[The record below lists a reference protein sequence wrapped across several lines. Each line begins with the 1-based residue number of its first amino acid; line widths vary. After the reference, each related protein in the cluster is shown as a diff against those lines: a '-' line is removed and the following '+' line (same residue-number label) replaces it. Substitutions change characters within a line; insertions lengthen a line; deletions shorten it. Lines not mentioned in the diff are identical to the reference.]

1 MHMKSLARVSVLAL
15 LLAVP
20 VWTLTA
26 AAPADGKEVVIRAIS
41 AWPLSIDGNTWYKN
55 YIKEVNK
62 RGKGVVQIRL
72 LGGNEVASAFEQFQA
87 LRTGIADMT
96 NSAPAYYVGE
106 TVEAA
111 AVSLIAPKSLQ
122 GFLDGLRKSGALD
135 IINKAYREKSSMR
148 FLGITVAG
156 TGFRFL
162 MATPIKD
169 LDGIKGKRI
178 RASGAQDAA
187 AIQYL
192 GGSPQTL
199 PANELYT
206 ALQRG
211 VVDGAYRA
219 PNDAWSFG
227 EHKVYKAMIATPIQ
241 FAPGGVYMPT
251 GKWDKLPDNV
261 KKVLEGTIV
270 DMEPDDPQVLP
281 DQRQRGDQAA
291 REERHEGDRGGRRRQ
306 EAARRSPQRLL
317 ARAAQAISQVRRA
330 DPEGAGALQLIPAVR
345 N

>member
-1 MHMKSLARVSVLAL
+1 MRRKPCLKAALLAL
-15 LLAVP
+15 LLSAAG
-20 VWTLTA
+20 WSLTA
-26 AAPADGKEVVIRAIS
+26 PAPADAAPVVIRAIS

-55 YIKEVNK
+55 YIEEVNE
-62 RGKGVVQIRL
+62 RGKGVVHIRL

-111 AVSLIAPKSLQ
+111 AMSLIPPDSLEKY
-122 GFLDGLRKSGALD
+122 LEALRESGALE
-135 IINKAYREKSSMR
+135 IINKAYAEKSAMR

-162 MATPIKD
+162 MATPIDD
-169 LDGIKGKRI
+169 LDGLKGKRI

-187 AIQYL
+187 AIQSL

-251 GKWDKLPDNV
+251 RVWDKLPEAAR
-261 KKVLEGTIV
+261 KVLAGTIEEL
-270 DMEPDDPQVLP
+270 EPTILGYF
-281 DQRQRGDQAA
+281 RTNDQAA
-291 REERHEGDRGGRRRQ
+291 IERLRKNGMKVVEVDD
-306 EAARRSPQRLL
+306 AARKRLAEARNAYWPELLRQSPEYGPQIRKAL
-317 ARAAQAISQVRRA
+317 A
-330 DPEGAGALQLIPAVR
+330 PY

>member
-1 MHMKSLARVSVLAL
+1 MRMKSLARASVLVL

-20 VWTLTA
+20 LWTLTA
-26 AAPADGKEVVIRAIS
+26 AAPADAKEVVIRAIS

-111 AVSLIAPKSLQ
+111 AVSLIAPKSLE

-270 DMEPDDPQVLP
+270 DMEPTILKYFQTNDNAAIKRLEKNGMKVIEVDDAAKKRLGEARNAYWPELLKQSPKYGAQIQKVLAP
-281 DQRQRGDQAA
+281 Y
-291 REERHEGDRGGRRRQ
+291 
-306 EAARRSPQRLL
+306 
-317 ARAAQAISQVRRA
+317 
-330 DPEGAGALQLIPAVR
+330 